1 MNLISANAT
10 SNAIFAE
17 IPLSSSYIAMLV
29 VLTKERTVETVAERC
44 GSVSIPLSLCPI
56 VLHADLLIFSDALF
70 YFGWH
75 EEAIAELK
83 GGNESE

>member
-29 VLTKERTVETVAERC
+29 VLTKERTVKTVDEHC
-44 GSVSIPLSLCPI
+44 GSVLIPLSLCPI
-56 VLHADLLIFSDALF
+56 VLHVDLLISNLKKFHLKHQRYLF
-70 YFGWH
+70 VNF
-75 EEAIAELK
+75 II
-83 GGNESE
+83 